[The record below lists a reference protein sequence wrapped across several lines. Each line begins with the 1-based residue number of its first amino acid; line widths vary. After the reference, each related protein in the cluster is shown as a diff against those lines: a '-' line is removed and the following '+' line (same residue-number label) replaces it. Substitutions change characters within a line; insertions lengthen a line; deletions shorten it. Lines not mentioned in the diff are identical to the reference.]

1 VALVPAGVVTVT
13 STAPVLPAGEVA
25 AICVRLD
32 TVKNEAV
39 LEPKWTAVAP
49 VKFVPVT
56 VTDVPPA
63 VDPPV
68 GDTPLTVGGDRGVA
82 ELPLMAAW
90 RSATGAAMRPPVAKA
105 KIAQI
110 SLPTS

>member
-1 VALVPAGVVTVT
+1 VLVPAGVVTVT

-39 LEPKWTAVAP
+39 LKWTAVAP
-49 VKFVPVT
+49 VKFFPVT

-68 GDTPLTVGGDRGVA
+68 GETPLTVGGDCGVA

-90 RSATGAAMRPPVAKA
+90 RSAAGPR
-105 KIAQI
+105 
-110 SLPTS
+110 